1 MMPIRHIYSIPVNLQ
16 ITPTAVSIW
25 AVSQIFHF
33 WTSES
38 LHFRNL
44 KVFHFIYEK
53 MFFMKMLILL
63 ERDLLRFF
71 SPSRLILFRNERLG
85 APKAPNEMFL
95 LDDLV
100 YVEATTGGVL
110 SKHLCQSL
118 FLIEL
123 QALAWNFI
131 RKRDSDTGVLPKIL
145 RNLYEH
151 IFHWTSLSDCI
162 CILQHFLA

>member
-85 APKAPNEMFL
+85 SPKAPNEMFL

-100 YVEATTGGVL
+100 YVEAATGGVL

-131 RKRDSDTGVLPKIL
+131 KKRDSDTGVLPKTL
-145 RNLYEH
+145 RNL
-151 IFHWTSLSDCI
+151 
-162 CILQHFLA
+162 